1 MANPN
6 TSACAHARFLAAL
19 APDRTLSELEQQSL
33 LRHLDQCVEC
43 RTFARSVAAV
53 TRELR
58 DAPQVRMSKAFSAP
72 QRRPRR
78 TFGAPLVT
86 ATTVAAAMLV
96 TSLALRDPPRH
107 TAPPPSGPALIANA
121 PVENEQ
127 VVLRQFRDLS
137 LARRVEPERNPRQ
150 PGMYVG

>member
-58 DAPQVRMSKAFSAP
+58 DAPQIRMSKAFSAP
-72 QRRPRR
+72 KRRPRR

-96 TSLALRDPPRH
+96 TSLALPGPPRH
-107 TAPPPSGPALIANA
+107 TAPPPSRPALIANA